1 MDIETIKIFLG
12 IDNINTYEIIWIF
25 VGLIGQLTFFSRWLV
40 QWLLSERYSKSYIPN
55 SFWWLS
61 LIGGFIT
68 FIYAWHIKSLPFM
81 LAQFVGLIVYIRNI
95 ILISKKK

>member
-1 MDIETIKIFLG
+1 MDIDSLKIFFGLS
-12 IDNINTYEIIWIF
+12 NINSYEVIWIII
-25 VGLIGQLTFFSRWLV
+25 GLVGQLTFFSRWIV
-40 QWLLSERYSKSYIPN
+40 QWFLSEKYSKSYIPN

-81 LAQFVGLIVYIRNI
+81 LAQFIGLIVYSRNI
-95 ILISKKK
+95 ILTKKK

>member
-1 MDIETIKIFLG
+1 MDTESIKLLFG
-12 IDNINTYEIIWIF
+12 INNINTYELIWIL
-25 VGLIGQLTFFSRWLV
+25 VGFIGQLTFFSRWLV

-68 FIYAWHIKSLPFM
+68 FLYAWHIKSLPFM
-81 LAQFVGLIVYIRNI
+81 LAQFIGLIVYIRNI
-95 ILISKKK
+95 TLILKK

>member
-1 MDIETIKIFLG
+1 MDIELIKLFLG
-12 IDNINTYEIIWIF
+12 LNDISSYEIAWIGI
-25 VGLIGQLTFFSRWLV
+25 GLLGQFTFFSRWIV
-40 QWLLSERYSKSYIPN
+40 QWYLSEKYSESHIPK

-81 LAQFVGLIVYIRNI
+81 LAQFVGIIVYLRNI
-95 ILISKKK
+95 ILISKK

>member
-1 MDIETIKIFLG
+1 MNIDYLKFFLG
-12 IDNINTYEIIWIF
+12 LNEISSYEIAWI
-25 VGLIGQLTFFSRWLV
+25 LIGLVGQFIFFSRWIV
-40 QWLLSERYSKSYIPN
+40 QWFLSEKYSKSYIPK

-95 ILISKKK
+95 ILISKKN